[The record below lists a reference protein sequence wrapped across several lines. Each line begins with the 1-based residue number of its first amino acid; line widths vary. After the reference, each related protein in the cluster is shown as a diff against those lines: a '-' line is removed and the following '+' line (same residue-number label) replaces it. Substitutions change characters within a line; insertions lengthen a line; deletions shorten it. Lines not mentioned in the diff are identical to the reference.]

1 MFRVSNEMIL
11 LTLPDIIG
19 MMILMGVLA
28 WARTKYRD
36 QSVDLWLL
44 GMAFVLGES
53 VAVAIYKNTHL
64 LHASMHVI
72 ALDMYLLAAVTF
84 GAASR
89 QDLLPGRLRVPFF
102 LLPALPMFLIATMYG
117 FEVTSPGFYRIA
129 VAVSLVLGCLYILW
143 AVPGR
148 TKYKTGLLA
157 IHVAM
162 WLPMFLMAMQGGLRW
177 IVYWGLG
184 CLYLLVAASFRNRVR
199 RDGIG
204 GLVIVSG
211 FVFWAMCLLL
221 HPMVR
226 NLPIYEDVLGQIWNM
241 QKFFVI
247 IGMLLV
253 LLEDQTRRREDEA
266 MHDSLTGLP
275 NRRLFDDRLAQAL
288 ERSRRLGTNTVLFAL
303 DLDGFKQINDLHGH
317 RGGDRVLQL
326 AATRLREKIRSSD
339 TLARCGGDE
348 FCVIVSDVVRVEDCK
363 TIAENLRSAVAAVA
377 VDSGGRYQLSC
388 SVGYAQ
394 FPQDASDAASLYERA
409 DSEMYRDKA
418 VSHSLVEV

>member
-1 MFRVSNEMIL
+1 MNL
-11 LTLPDIIG
+11 LTLPDIAG
-19 MMILMGVLA
+19 MIILMAVLV

-44 GMAFVLGES
+44 GLTFVLIES
-53 VAVAIYKNTHL
+53 VAVAVYKNTHFF
-64 LHASMHVI
+64 HSGMHVI
-72 ALDMYLLAAVTF
+72 ALDTYLLAAVTF
-84 GAASR
+84 GYASR
-89 QDLLPGRLRVPFF
+89 QDHLPGRLKVPFF
-102 LLPALPMFLIATMYG
+102 LLPALPMFVIATVYG
-117 FEVTSPGFYRIA
+117 FEFTSPA
-129 VAVSLVLGCLYILW
+129 LYIDMVAASLILGLGYI
-143 AVPGR
+143 ALGVTGGL
-148 TKYKTGLLA
+148 KYKAMLLTFHA
-157 IHVAM
+157 VM
-162 WLPMFLMAMQGGLRW
+162 WIPMLLMALNGGLRW
-177 IVYWGLG
+177 IVYWGLA

-211 FVFWAMCLLL
+211 FVFWALCLLL
-221 HPMVR
+221 HPVVR
-226 NLPIYEDVLGQIWNM
+226 GSGGLEDILGQIWNM

-288 ERSRRLGTNTVLFAL
+288 ERSRRMGTNTVLFAL

-326 AATRLREKIRSSD
+326 AASRLREKIRGSD

-348 FCVIVSDVVRVEDCK
+348 FCVIVSDVVRSEDCRI
-363 TIAENLRSAVAAVA
+363 IAENLRAAVAAVA
-377 VDSGGRYQLSC
+377 VDSGGRYKLGC

-394 FPQDASDAASLYERA
+394 FPKDAADAATLYEHA
-409 DSEMYRDKA
+409 DSAMYRDKA
-418 VSHSLVEV
+418 LAHTLVTA

>member
-1 MFRVSNEMIL
+1 MNLL
-11 LTLPDIIG
+11 LTLPDIAG
-19 MMILMGVLA
+19 MIILMGVLI
-28 WARTKYRD
+28 WARTQYRD

-44 GMAFVLGES
+44 GLTFVLIEG
-53 VAVAIYKNTHL
+53 VAVAVYKNTQFFH
-64 LHASMHVI
+64 SGTHVI
-72 ALDMYLLAAVTF
+72 ALDTYLLAAITF
-84 GAASR
+84 GYAAH
-89 QDLLPGRLRVPFF
+89 QDHLTGRLKVPFF
-102 LLPALPMFLIATMYG
+102 LLPALPMFVIATVYG
-117 FEVTSPGFYRIA
+117 LEVTSSALYVNM
-129 VAVSLVLGCLYILW
+129 VAVSLVVGLGYIALG
-143 AVPGR
+143 VTGGM
-148 TKYKTGLLA
+148 KYKAMLLTFHA
-157 IHVAM
+157 VM
-162 WLPMFLMAMQGGLRW
+162 WVPMLLMALNGGLRW
-177 IVYWGLG
+177 IVYWGLA

-211 FVFWAMCLLL
+211 FVFWALCLLL
-221 HPMVR
+221 HPMIR
-226 NLPIYEDVLGQIWNM
+226 GRAGYEDILGQVWNM

-288 ERSRRLGTNTVLFAL
+288 ERSRRMGTNTVLFAL
-303 DLDGFKQINDLHGH
+303 DLNGFKQINDLHGH

-326 AATRLREKIRSSD
+326 VATRLSEKIRGSD

-348 FCVIVSDVVRVEDCK
+348 FCVIVNDVLHIKDCGI
-363 TIAENLRSAVAAVA
+363 IAENLRTAVAAVA
-377 VDSGGRYQLSC
+377 LDSGGRYKLGC

-394 FPQDASDAASLYERA
+394 FPKDASDAATLYEHA

-418 VSHSLVEV
+418 LARSLVTA

>member
-1 MFRVSNEMIL
+1 MNL
-11 LTLPDIIG
+11 LTLPDIAG
-19 MMILMGVLA
+19 MIILMGVLV

-44 GMAFVLGES
+44 GLTFVLIES
-53 VAVAIYKNTHL
+53 VAVAVYKNTHFF
-64 LHASMHVI
+64 HSGMHVI
-72 ALDMYLLAAVTF
+72 ALDTYLLAAVTF
-84 GAASR
+84 GYASR
-89 QDLLPGRLRVPFF
+89 QDHLTGRLKVPFF
-102 LLPALPMFLIATMYG
+102 LLPALPMFVIATVYG
-117 FEVTSPGFYRIA
+117 FEVTSTAFYIDM
-129 VAVSLVLGCLYILW
+129 VAASLILGLGYITLGVTGGW
-143 AVPGR
+143 
-148 TKYKTGLLA
+148 KYKGTLLTFHA
-157 IHVAM
+157 VM
-162 WLPMFLMAMQGGLRW
+162 WIPMLLMALNGGLRW
-177 IVYWGLG
+177 IVYWGLA

-211 FVFWAMCLLL
+211 FVFWALCLLL
-221 HPMVR
+221 HPAVR
-226 NLPIYEDVLGQIWNM
+226 GSGGLEDILGQVWNM

-253 LLEDQTRRREDEA
+253 LLEDQTRLREDEA

-288 ERSRRLGTNTVLFAL
+288 ERSRRMGTNTVLFAL

-326 AATRLREKIRSSD
+326 AATRLREKIRGSD

-348 FCVIVSDVVRVEDCK
+348 FCVIVSDVVRSEDCRI
-363 TIAENLRSAVAAVA
+363 IAENLRAAVAAVA
-377 VDSGGRYQLSC
+377 VDSGGRYKLGC

-394 FPQDASDAASLYERA
+394 FPKDAADAATLYEIA
-409 DSEMYRDKA
+409 DSAMYRDKA
-418 VSHSLVEV
+418 LAHSLVTA